1 MIRWFVLGLFGMLL
15 LSACAAPNALLSP
28 GGAQSVTEGEAF
40 TSPLSPLPE
49 PEMSSPLPE
58 PETLSPR
65 PTPTSEAELDARTLS
80 SLLLPMLANHLG
92 VEARALNVVAV
103 EAVTWGDT
111 SLGCPQ
117 PGMMYAQVMTPG
129 WRVTVEHAKEGKR
142 YDVHMAEKPETF
154 VVCDG
159 ETEDTSQLP
168 QRADEDN
175 PAVAAARALV
185 AQRQSFAPEG
195 LELVALET
203 VEWADACLG
212 CPEPETACAMVITPG
227 YRIILKSGDVLYEVH
242 TDLEGKSVV
251 LCEGAENVP

>member
-1 MIRWFVLGLFGMLL
+1 MVRWLIYSLLGLLL
-15 LSACAAPNALLSP
+15 LSACAAPNALVSP
-28 GGAQSVTEGEAF
+28 EGARPVTEEEAF
-40 TSPLSPLPE
+40 ASPLSPLPE
-49 PEMSSPLPE
+49 PEITSPLPE
-58 PETLSPR
+58 SGLASPLS
-65 PTPTSEAELDARTLS
+65 TPTAVLDTKAMATRLLPLLANRLGIEARTLS
-80 SLLLPMLANHLG
+80 
-92 VEARALNVVAV
+92 VVKV

-129 WRVTVEHAKEGKR
+129 WRVTVEHAREGKR
-142 YDVHMAEKPETF
+142 YDVHMAEKPESF

-159 ETEDTSQLP
+159 ETEDAPQLP

-175 PAVAAARALV
+175 PAVAAARALI

-195 LELVALET
+195 LELVALEA

-251 LCEGAENVP
+251 LCEGSEDVP